1 MSMEASLLQLYS
13 DQSLELPIV
22 EEQVDIEVFSVELN
36 ALLAS
41 DEGETG
47 TQFQQEHLQ
56 LPKDSVF
63 KVPLHVMVL
72 QIKEVEDVWIFE
84 NQGRTDLTASLQ
96 GRELL
101 PG

>member
-1 MSMEASLLQLYS
+1 MTVQL
-13 DQSLELPIV
+13 DV
-22 EEQVDIEVFSVELN
+22 EVFSVKLN

-56 LPKDSVF
+56 LSKDSVF

-84 NQGRTDLTASLQ
+84 NQGRTDLTAPLQ